1 MNLLIVTKMT
11 DPMGL
16 IRVAPASRPL
26 SIWKVPGSLTKFHFA
41 RLLLC
46 FSLGWP
52 LAPLHAQEAPPPQAS
67 IEKEIL
73 MLLES
78 KQHPYLVQPGF
89 AGRAEDIQTLYKAAN
104 YGPIWLNR
112 SDTETLITE
121 TLELLSNAAGEGLN
135 PQHYDAS
142 KLKEMLPAALQLPPV
157 AVKKR
162 AMFDTAVSLSL
173 LRYLHDLHY
182 GRVSPQGINFNLK
195 LREKKLIDLPALI
208 LAARDRGQIAPLSAE
223 VEPKLDQYRKLKS
236 ALARYRELAARIAPL
251 KLDVARSVHIGDK
264 HPQIEELRR
273 FLVQTGETQAG
284 ANKAQ
289 TPADP
294 VFDKELSEGVKRF
307 QARHGLTADG
317 VLGKGAA
324 AALSIPLSERVTQIE
339 LALERLR
346 WLPDIGAG
354 PYILV
359 NIPAFQMWVY
369 EDISKSESS
378 PLSMRVVVGQAM
390 KTQTPVLM
398 AEMQFID
405 FMPYWNVP
413 YSITKNEIIPK
424 LIANPA
430 YLNAEN
436 LEIVTAF
443 SDHAKPV
450 PLNVDSLLMLKQ
462 GLLKIRQRPGKKNPL
477 GKVKFMFPNKD
488 DVYLHDTPSK
498 SLFNRST
505 RDFSHGCVRIEK
517 PLELA
522 EFALRNQPEWTKE
535 NIQLAMQ
542 APKMQRVML
551 KKSIPILFFYTTSFV
566 EQNGEVAFYRDI
578 YGHDTVLLEA
588 LKNSSDL
595 SDQLLFVSQST
606 ASSGRS
612 NERPDPAPARPVGI

>member
-1 MNLLIVTKMT
+1 MT

-16 IRVAPASRPL
+16 IRVAPVSPPL
-26 SIWKVPGSLTKFHFA
+26 PILKNSSGLRKLRLA

-52 LAPLHAQEAPPPQAS
+52 LSPLHAQETPPPQAG
-67 IEKEIL
+67 IGKEIFT
-73 MLLES
+73 LLES
-78 KQHPYLVQPGF
+78 KQHPYLVQTGF
-89 AGRAEDIQTLYKAAN
+89 ASRAEDMQALYRAEN
-104 YGPIWLNR
+104 YEPVWLNR
-112 SDTETLITE
+112 NDAETLITE
-121 TLELLSNAAGEGLN
+121 TLDLLSNAAGEGLN
-135 PQHYDAS
+135 PQHYDAG

-157 AVKKR
+157 AARKR

-208 LAARDRGQIAPLSAE
+208 LAARDRGRIAPLPAE
-223 VEPKLDQYRKLKS
+223 VEPKLDQYRKLKA
-236 ALARYRELAARIAPL
+236 ALAHYRELAARVAPL
-251 KLDVARSVHIGDK
+251 KLEVARSVHIGDK
-264 HPQIEELRR
+264 HPQLEELRR
-273 FLVQTGETQAG
+273 FLMQSGEIQAG
-284 ANKAQ
+284 ADKV
-289 TPADP
+289 PAPAGP
-294 VFDKELSEGVKRF
+294 VYDEELSEGVKHF

-317 VLGKGAA
+317 VLGKGTA
-324 AALSIPLSERVTQIE
+324 AALSVPLSERVTQIE

-346 WLPDIGAG
+346 WLPDIGYG

-369 EDISKSESS
+369 DDISKSEPST
-378 PLSMRVVVGQAM
+378 LSMRVVVGQAM

-398 AEMQFID
+398 AEMRFID

-430 YLNAEN
+430 YLHSEN
-436 LEIVTAF
+436 LEIVSAF
-443 SDHAKPV
+443 SDHAKPL

-522 EFALRNQPEWTKE
+522 EFALRNQPEWTRE

-551 KKSIPILFFYTTSFV
+551 KKSIPILFFYTTAFA
-566 EQNGEVAFYRDI
+566 EQNGAVAFYRDI

-588 LKNSSDL
+588 LKNTSDL

-606 ASSGRS
+606 AQPAHS
-612 NERPDPAPARPVGI
+612 NEPHLPAPAGSVGI

>member
-1 MNLLIVTKMT
+1 MT

-16 IRVAPASRPL
+16 IRVDPASRPVSQL
-26 SIWKVPGSLTKFHFA
+26 KSKAPNRLYFASLLFYLA
-41 RLLLC
+41 
-46 FSLGWP
+46 LGWP
-52 LAPLHAQEAPPPQAS
+52 LSPLYAQEAALPQ
-67 IEKEIL
+67 IGIGKEIL
-73 MLLES
+73 ALLES
-78 KQHPYLVQPGF
+78 KQHPYLVQSGF
-89 AGRAEDIQTLYKAAN
+89 SSRAEDMHALYSAAN
-104 YGPIWLNR
+104 YEPIWLNR
-112 SDTETLITE
+112 NDSEARVTETLD
-121 TLELLSNAAGEGLN
+121 LLSNAAREGLD
-135 PQHYDAS
+135 PQHYDAD
-142 KLKEMLPAALQLPPV
+142 KLKEMLPAALQLPPS
-157 AVKKR
+157 ADRQR

-182 GRVSPQGINFNLK
+182 GRVNPQGINFNLK

-208 LAARDRGQIAPLSAE
+208 LAGRDRNQIASLSAE

-236 ALARYRELAARIAPL
+236 ALAHYRELAARTAPI
-251 KLDVARSVHIGDK
+251 KLDVARSLRVGDK
-264 HPQIEELRR
+264 HPQLQELRR
-273 FLVQTGETQAG
+273 FLVQTGEL
-284 ANKAQ
+284 
-289 TPADP
+289 PASAEQPASPAVP

-317 VLGKGAA
+317 VLGKGTA
-324 AALSIPLSERVTQIE
+324 AALSVPLTARVTQIE

-369 EDISKSESS
+369 DDISKGEPSS
-378 PLSMRVVVGQAM
+378 LAMRVVVGQAM

-398 AEMQFID
+398 AEMKFID

-430 YLNAEN
+430 YLHSEN
-436 LEIVTAF
+436 LEIVAAF
-443 SDHAKPV
+443 SDQAKPV
-450 PLNVDSLLMLKQ
+450 PLNMDSLLMLKQ

-477 GKVKFMFPNKD
+477 GKVKFMFPNKE

-522 EFALRNQPEWTKE
+522 QFALRNQPEWTEE
-535 NIQLAMQ
+535 NIRLAME

-551 KKSIPILFFYTTSFV
+551 KKPIPILFFYTTSFV

-588 LKNSSDL
+588 LKNTSDL
-595 SDQLLFVSQST
+595 SDRLLFVSQNTLT
-606 ASSGRS
+606 A
-612 NERPDPAPARPVGI
+612 NTIK

>member
-1 MNLLIVTKMT
+1 MNSFIVTKMT

-16 IRVAPASRPL
+16 IRVDPASRPVSQL
-26 SIWKVPGSLTKFHFA
+26 KSKAPNRLYFASLLFYLA
-41 RLLLC
+41 
-46 FSLGWP
+46 LGWP
-52 LAPLHAQEAPPPQAS
+52 LSPLYAQEAALPQ
-67 IEKEIL
+67 IGIGKEIL
-73 MLLES
+73 ALLES
-78 KQHPYLVQPGF
+78 KQHPYLVQSGF
-89 AGRAEDIQTLYKAAN
+89 SSRAEDMHALYSAAN
-104 YGPIWLNR
+104 YEPIWLNR
-112 SDTETLITE
+112 NDSEARVTETLD
-121 TLELLSNAAGEGLN
+121 LLSNAAREGLD
-135 PQHYDAS
+135 PQHYDAD
-142 KLKEMLPAALQLPPV
+142 KLKEMLPAALQLPPS
-157 AVKKR
+157 ADRQR

-182 GRVSPQGINFNLK
+182 GRVNPQGINFNLK

-208 LAARDRGQIAPLSAE
+208 LAGRDRNQIASLSAE

-236 ALARYRELAARIAPL
+236 ALAHYRELAARTAPI
-251 KLDVARSVHIGDK
+251 KLDVARSLRVGDK
-264 HPQIEELRR
+264 HPQLQELRR
-273 FLVQTGETQAG
+273 FLVQTGEL
-284 ANKAQ
+284 
-289 TPADP
+289 PASAEQPASPAVP

-317 VLGKGAA
+317 VLGKGTA
-324 AALSIPLSERVTQIE
+324 AALSVPLTARVTQIE

-369 EDISKSESS
+369 DDISKGEPSS
-378 PLSMRVVVGQAM
+378 LAMRVVVGQAM

-398 AEMQFID
+398 AEMKFID

-430 YLNAEN
+430 YLHSEN
-436 LEIVTAF
+436 LEIVAAF
-443 SDHAKPV
+443 SDQAKPV
-450 PLNVDSLLMLKQ
+450 PLNMDSLLMLKQ

-477 GKVKFMFPNKD
+477 GKVKFMFPNKE

-522 EFALRNQPEWTKE
+522 QFALRNQPEWTEE
-535 NIQLAMQ
+535 NIRLAME

-551 KKSIPILFFYTTSFV
+551 KKPIPILFFYTTSFV

-588 LKNSSDL
+588 LKNTSDL
-595 SDQLLFVSQST
+595 SDRLLFVSQNTLT
-606 ASSGRS
+606 A
-612 NERPDPAPARPVGI
+612 NTIK

>member
-1 MNLLIVTKMT
+1 MT

-16 IRVAPASRPL
+16 IRVDPASRPVSQL
-26 SIWKVPGSLTKFHFA
+26 KSKAPNRLYFASLLFYLA
-41 RLLLC
+41 
-46 FSLGWP
+46 LGWP
-52 LAPLHAQEAPPPQAS
+52 LSPLYAQEAALPQ
-67 IEKEIL
+67 IGIGKEIL
-73 MLLES
+73 ALLES
-78 KQHPYLVQPGF
+78 KQHPYLVQSGF
-89 AGRAEDIQTLYKAAN
+89 SSRAEDMHALYSAAN
-104 YGPIWLNR
+104 YEPIWLNR
-112 SDTETLITE
+112 NDSEALVTETLD
-121 TLELLSNAAGEGLN
+121 LLSNAAREGLD
-135 PQHYDAS
+135 PQHYDAD
-142 KLKEMLPAALQLPPV
+142 KLKEMLPAALQLPPS
-157 AVKKR
+157 ADRQR

-182 GRVSPQGINFNLK
+182 GRVNPQGINFNLK
-195 LREKKLIDLPALI
+195 LREKKLVDLPALI
-208 LAARDRGQIAPLSAE
+208 LAGRDRNQIASLSAE

-236 ALARYRELAARIAPL
+236 ALAHYRELAARTAPI
-251 KLDVARSVHIGDK
+251 KLDVARSLRVGDK
-264 HPQIEELRR
+264 HPQLQELRR
-273 FLVQTGETQAG
+273 FLVQTGEL
-284 ANKAQ
+284 
-289 TPADP
+289 PASAEQPASPAVP

-317 VLGKGAA
+317 VLGKGTA
-324 AALSIPLSERVTQIE
+324 AALSVPLTARVTQIE

-369 EDISKSESS
+369 DDISKGEPSS
-378 PLSMRVVVGQAM
+378 LAMRVVVGQAM

-398 AEMQFID
+398 AEMKFID

-430 YLNAEN
+430 YLHSEN
-436 LEIVTAF
+436 LEIVAAF
-443 SDHAKPV
+443 SDQAKPV
-450 PLNVDSLLMLKQ
+450 PLNMDSLLMLKQ

-477 GKVKFMFPNKD
+477 GKVKFMFPNKE

-522 EFALRNQPEWTKE
+522 QFALRNQPEWTEE
-535 NIQLAMQ
+535 NIRLAME

-551 KKSIPILFFYTTSFV
+551 KKPIPILFFYTTSFV

-588 LKNSSDL
+588 LKNTSDL
-595 SDQLLFVSQST
+595 SDRLLFVSQNTLT
-606 ASSGRS
+606 A
-612 NERPDPAPARPVGI
+612 NTIK

>member
-1 MNLLIVTKMT
+1 L
-11 DPMGL
+11 
-16 IRVAPASRPL
+16 
-26 SIWKVPGSLTKFHFA
+26 
-41 RLLLC
+41 
-46 FSLGWP
+46 
-52 LAPLHAQEAPPPQAS
+52 
-67 IEKEIL
+67 
-73 MLLES
+73 
-78 KQHPYLVQPGF
+78 
-89 AGRAEDIQTLYKAAN
+89 KA
-104 YGPIWLNR
+104 
-112 SDTETLITE
+112 
-121 TLELLSNAAGEGLN
+121 
-135 PQHYDAS
+135 
-142 KLKEMLPAALQLPPV
+142 MLPEALQLPPA
-157 AVKKR
+157 AVGKQ
-162 AMFDTAVSLSL
+162 ATFDTAVSLSL

-208 LAARDRGQIAPLSAE
+208 LAARDRGRIAPLPAE
-223 VEPKLDQYRKLKS
+223 VEPKLDQYRKLKA
-236 ALARYRELAARIAPL
+236 ALAHYRELAARVAPL
-251 KLDVARSVHIGDK
+251 KLEVARSVHIGDK
-264 HPQIEELRR
+264 HPQLEELRR
-273 FLVQTGETQAG
+273 FLMQSGEIQAG
-284 ANKAQ
+284 ADKV
-289 TPADP
+289 PAPAGP
-294 VFDKELSEGVKRF
+294 VYDEELSEGVKHF

-317 VLGKGAA
+317 VLGKGTA
-324 AALSIPLSERVTQIE
+324 AALSVPLSERVTQIE

-346 WLPDIGAG
+346 WLPDIGYG

-369 EDISKSESS
+369 DDISKSEPST
-378 PLSMRVVVGQAM
+378 LSMRVVVGQAM

-398 AEMQFID
+398 AEMRFID

-430 YLNAEN
+430 YLHSEN
-436 LEIVTAF
+436 LEIVSAF
-443 SDHAKPV
+443 SDHAKPL

-522 EFALRNQPEWTKE
+522 EFALRNQPEWTRE

-551 KKSIPILFFYTTSFV
+551 KKSIPILFFYTTAFA
-566 EQNGEVAFYRDI
+566 EQNGAVAFYRDI

-588 LKNSSDL
+588 LKNTSDL

-606 ASSGRS
+606 AQPAHS
-612 NERPDPAPARPVGI
+612 NEPHLPAPAGSVGI